1 MTKLTFVQAEHPRML
16 SYIACQSVQE
26 EEPEKEPEKEPIDL
40 DDLVGKAYF
49 GICMVFMA
57 FMTGALVTLL

>member
-16 SYIACQSVQE
+16 SYIACQSVRE
-26 EEPEKEPEKEPIDL
+26 EEPEKEPIDL

-49 GICMVFMA
+49 GICMICMVFMA
-57 FMTGALVTLL
+57 FMTGALVALL

>member
-26 EEPEKEPEKEPIDL
+26 VEPEKEPIDL

-57 FMTGALVTLL
+57 FMTGALVALL

>member
-16 SYIACQSVQE
+16 SQSVRE
-26 EEPEKEPEKEPIDL
+26 EEPEKEPIDL

-57 FMTGALVTLL
+57 FMTGALVALL

>member
-16 SYIACQSVQE
+16 SYIACQSVRE
-26 EEPEKEPEKEPIDL
+26 EEPIDL

-49 GICMVFMA
+49 GICMICMVFMA
-57 FMTGALVTLL
+57 FMTGALVALL

>member
-16 SYIACQSVQE
+16 SYIACQSVRE
-26 EEPEKEPEKEPIDL
+26 EEPEKEPIDL

-49 GICMVFMA
+49 GICMVFTA
-57 FMTGALVTLL
+57 FMFVLLLVGL

>member
-16 SYIACQSVQE
+16 SYIACQSVLE
-26 EEPEKEPEKEPIDL
+26 EEPEKEPIDL

-49 GICMVFMA
+49 GICMVFTA
-57 FMTGALVTLL
+57 FMTGALVALL

>member
-16 SYIACQSVQE
+16 SYIACQSVRE
-26 EEPEKEPEKEPIDL
+26 EEPEKEPIDL

-57 FMTGALVTLL
+57 FMTGALVALL

>member
-16 SYIACQSVQE
+16 SYISCQSVRE
-26 EEPEKEPEKEPIDL
+26 EEPEKEPIDL

-57 FMTGALVTLL
+57 FMTGALVALL

>member
-16 SYIACQSVQE
+16 SYIACQSVREKEQ
-26 EEPEKEPEKEPIDL
+26 EKEPVDL

-57 FMTGALVTLL
+57 FMTGALVALL

>member
-16 SYIACQSVQE
+16 SYIACQSVRE
-26 EEPEKEPEKEPIDL
+26 EEQEKEPVDL

-57 FMTGALVTLL
+57 FMTGALVALL

>member
-16 SYIACQSVQE
+16 SYIACQSVRE
-26 EEPEKEPEKEPIDL
+26 EEPEKEPVDL

-57 FMTGALVTLL
+57 FMTGALVALL

>member
-16 SYIACQSVQE
+16 SYIACQSVRE
-26 EEPEKEPEKEPIDL
+26 EEPEKEPIDL
-40 DDLVGKAYF
+40 DDFVGKAYF

-57 FMTGALVTLL
+57 FMTGALVALL

>member
-26 EEPEKEPEKEPIDL
+26 EEPEKEPIDL

>member
-26 EEPEKEPEKEPIDL
+26 EEPEKEPIDL

-57 FMTGALVTLL
+57 FMTGALVALL

>member
-1 MTKLTFVQAEHPRML
+1 MKKLTFVQAEHPRML
-16 SYIACQSVQE
+16 SYIACQSVRE
-26 EEPEKEPEKEPIDL
+26 EEQEKEPVDL

-57 FMTGALVTLL
+57 FMTGALVALL

>member
-16 SYIACQSVQE
+16 SYIACQSVRE
-26 EEPEKEPEKEPIDL
+26 EEPEEEPIDL
-40 DDLVGKAYF
+40 DDLVGKAYI

-57 FMTGALVTLL
+57 FMTGALVVLL

>member
-16 SYIACQSVQE
+16 SYIACQSVRE
-26 EEPEKEPEKEPIDL
+26 EEPEKEPVDL

-49 GICMVFMA
+49 GLCMVFMA
-57 FMTGALVTLL
+57 FMTGALVALL